1 MLTLTL
7 SLDSLS
13 LYIVGFDVL
22 VLLSYVLFLFH
33 KKRQLELSIKRISD
47 FISDYFINTGA
58 EVEVTCHKLPS
69 SRHFVVMIQSQ
80 PLKRFRY
87 SNILESNL
95 ISHTYKKTGSMIDKI
110 YWRFPVQLQREDTP
124 EELEIKSQEEDLYF
138 NEVGTLSNE
147 QGKYNVSDASWE
159 EFDNSK
165 KEE

>member
-22 VLLSYVLFLFH
+22 ALLSYILFLFH
-33 KKRQLELSIKRISD
+33 KKRELEKSISNIAE

-58 EVEVTCHKLPS
+58 EVEVTCHQLPGT
-69 SRHFVVMIQSQ
+69 RHFVVMIQSQ

-95 ISHTYKKTGSMIDKI
+95 ISHTFKKTRCMIDKI
-110 YWRFPVQLQREDTP
+110 YWRFPVQVQRE
-124 EELEIKSQEEDLYF
+124 ENLQEIMIQSQEEDLYF
-138 NEVGTLSNE
+138 DDVELLSKE
-147 QGKYNVSDASWE
+147 QSKYNVSEASWD
-159 EFDNSK
+159 EFESSK
-165 KEE
+165 KT